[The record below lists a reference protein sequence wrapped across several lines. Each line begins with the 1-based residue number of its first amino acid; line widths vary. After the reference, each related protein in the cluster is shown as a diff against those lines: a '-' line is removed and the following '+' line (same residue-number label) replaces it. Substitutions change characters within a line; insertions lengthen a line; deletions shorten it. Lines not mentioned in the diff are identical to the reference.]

1 MNLTSLWVMMMVW
14 RRRRRR
20 RRRRRIA
27 RHPLRQSSWSL
38 GDIGT
43 GLGGQEV
50 SNPGVLSDETM
61 IELSKNLHEVLQ

>member
-14 RRRRRR
+14 RRRRR
-20 RRRRRIA
+20 IA
-27 RHPLRQSSWSL
+27 RHPLPQSSWSL

-61 IELSKNLHEVLQ
+61 IELSKNLHEVSQ